1 MSDLHYLKIQNAGMQ
16 ENGNKIRYISLCDL
30 PLVEKYGH
38 LANHL
43 PNVHVDRQKNDHL
56 PTHKQHLITT
66 KKLGNKKVIDFA
78 LANELFW
85 ETNTLGYSYV
95 NSLCGQGL
103 DNVPLSHGQTWTIG

>member
-1 MSDLHYLKIQNAGMQ
+1 M
-16 ENGNKIRYISLCDL
+16 
-30 PLVEKYGH
+30 EKHGH

-43 PNVHVDRQKNDHL
+43 PNVHVDKQKNDPL

-85 ETNTLGYSYV
+85 EIKP
-95 NSLCGQGL
+95 L
-103 DNVPLSHGQTWTIG
+103 DITM